1 MDEGDPLS
9 GIVIILLLVLFNAVI
24 VCAKNAISNVNDN
37 IVKKKADAGSKKAKK
52 LLPIVEKPTRYLN
65 VMELVQ
71 NFIGILIGMAYFSY
85 ILPRVE
91 TAFADD
97 GTGTTIFVLKI
108 LTYVIFTILLVY
120 ITVLFGLI
128 IPRRFATRYAEQV
141 AYPLTGVI
149 KFLGV
154 IFYPIAWLLELIMNI
169 LLRLFGIKP
178 FDLTDNVTE
187 EEIISMVNEGQEQ
200 GVLDAG
206 EVEMISNIMGLGDK
220 EAQDIM
226 TPKKRIIALN
236 SEMSVEEALRFMLSE
251 KYSRYPLYEDNRDNI
266 IGILYI
272 KDVISAYIS
281 EELRKQPLQNLAREA
296 YFIPDTMNV
305 HILFSEMQIKNIH
318 MAIVI
323 DEYGQTAGLVAME
336 DFLEEIVG
344 NIDDEFDEE
353 ESNIIAIEENSV
365 LVKGAIGL
373 DELEDELDIRLMN
386 EDFDTLNGLLISLI
400 DRIPMDGE
408 QVTLIHEGYQ
418 FDVLETRNKM
428 TQQVRITKLQ
438 AKVDKNLETEDEE

>member
-9 GIVIILLLVLFNAVI
+9 GIVIILLLILFNAVI

-37 IVKKKADAGSKKAKK
+37 IVKKKAEAGSKKAKK
-52 LLPIVEKPTRYLN
+52 LFPIVEKPTRYLN

-71 NFIGILIGMAYFSY
+71 NFIAVLIGMAYFSY

-91 TAFADD
+91 TAFADE
-97 GTGTTIFVLKI
+97 GTGTMVFVLKI

-141 AYPLTGVI
+141 AYPLIGVI

-154 IFYPIAWLLELIMNI
+154 VFYPIAWLLELIMNI

-236 SEMSVEEALRFMLSE
+236 SEMSVEEALQFMLSE

-266 IGILYI
+266 IGIIYI

-281 EELRKQPLQNLAREA
+281 EELRKQPLQDLAREA

-344 NIDDEFDEE
+344 NIDDEFDED

-373 DELEDELDIRLMN
+373 DDLEDELDIRLLN

-428 TQQVRITKLQ
+428 TQQVRITKLPTN
-438 AKVDKNLETEDEE
+438 VEKNPETVEEE